1 MKLVTAVIQPHRLD
15 EVKKAILALGIRGMT
30 VSQVN
35 GHGRQRGHTEVYRGA
50 EYTVDLLP
58 KVRIEILTPDGEA
71 QATAQTIADAARS
84 GRIGD
89 GKIWISPI
97 EEVIRVR
104 TGDDVS
110 GWKVERVEPRR
121 LVLTQGER
129 SVDFGL
135 FDGAAKAAKAAKP
148 PERRIPRPKVSAPGG

>member
-30 VSQVN
+30 FYQVN
-35 GHGRQRGHTEVYRGA
+35 GQGRQRGHTQVYRGA

-71 QATAQTIADAARS
+71 RATAQTIADAARS

-104 TGDDVS
+104 TGET
-110 GWKVERVEPRR
+110 GEG
-121 LVLTQGER
+121 VL
-129 SVDFGL
+129 
-135 FDGAAKAAKAAKP
+135 
-148 PERRIPRPKVSAPGG
+148 

>member
-1 MKLVTAVIQPHRLD
+1 M
-15 EVKKAILALGIRGMT
+15 
-30 VSQVN
+30 
-35 GHGRQRGHTEVYRGA
+35 YRGA

-104 TGDDVS
+104 TGET
-110 GWKVERVEPRR
+110 GEG
-121 LVLTQGER
+121 VL
-129 SVDFGL
+129 
-135 FDGAAKAAKAAKP
+135 
-148 PERRIPRPKVSAPGG
+148 